1 MLIVNQDDPDVITE
15 AERILYYKGERYR
28 GVMDGQTPVT
38 DLEGPFV
45 GLRQETIDTISTH
58 VKQTE
63 MDEELYERLVQ
74 GMESFKHCEYLLEP
88 IAGGQFIREIL
99 YVDPK
104 ILQADQ
110 EDARERTLDAL
121 RQWREADERLE
132 ALCKELGI
140 DKPVLVM

>member
-1 MLIVNQDDPDVITE
+1 MGRFGIMH
-15 AERILYYKGERYR
+15 K
-28 GVMDGQTPVT
+28 
-38 DLEGPFV
+38 
-45 GLRQETIDTISTH
+45 
-58 VKQTE
+58 
-63 MDEELYERLVQ
+63 ELFERLV
-74 GMESFKHCEYLLEP
+74 ESIENFKHCEDLLEP
-88 IAGGQFIREIL
+88 IAGGQFIREIF

-140 DKPVLVM
+140 EKPILVM